1 MGATQS
7 WADQASPT
15 TDIVKAV
22 KGTGVQVDHVD
33 LVGTFSMQDKYG
45 KATEDQ
51 VVQLTFEAAT
61 LAKIDFA
68 NFDSA
73 NVYDIADSSD
83 VWPQFS

>member
-1 MGATQS
+1 MA
-7 WADQASPT
+7 P
-15 TDIVKAV
+15 AV
-22 KGTGVQVDHVD
+22 KWPQATPRRKESSDVV
-33 LVGTFSMQDKYG
+33 SM
-45 KATEDQ
+45 
-51 VVQLTFEAAT
+51 FEPAT